1 MRQCS
6 LLLHAKKIQTQDAQ
20 RRILEDTSLAI
31 NDGKIVDIG
40 PRRQLECNWQAT
52 RTSDLGNVLILPG
65 LINAHTHAAMTL
77 LRGYADDLPLLQWLE
92 QKIFPRE
99 AQLTAELVELFS
111 LLGFAEMLASGTT
124 ACLDMYI
131 FEKAVFAAARR
142 AGIRLTAGEG
152 VFGFSSACCACW
164 QDALQYTEE
173 LVASTAQESRLK
185 VIVSPHS
192 VYTTDPQILTAS
204 LHLAE
209 KLNLPLH
216 LHLSESPQEVA
227 QCQKAH
233 GQSPIAYLSRLGL
246 FSRPTK
252 LAHVVVCSDTD
263 LDILSQAKDT
273 TILHCP
279 GSNMKLASGCARIP
293 LMHQRG
299 LSLALGTD
307 GPASNNQLNMFLEM
321 NRAALLHKL
330 TANDPETMPASTVL
344 DMATLGGARALGH
357 NDLGSLEIGNWAD
370 LTALDLSAPNLVPCY
385 EPASHLVYAAS
396 GHEVVLTM
404 VEGEILYDHGTF
416 TRFDYESLCR
426 EVTKVIASIRKMA

>member
-1 MRQCS
+1 M
-6 LLLHAKKIQTQDAQ
+6 LLIGNGMLITRDEKNPWIRDGAVVTDGDTIKEVGEYAVLKKKYPDAEF
-20 RRILEDTSLAI
+20 IDAHGGVI
-31 NDGKIVDIG
+31 M
-40 PRRQLECNWQAT
+40 
-52 RTSDLGNVLILPG
+52 PG